1 VPSFP
6 YRALTANGELTS
18 GTISAASVADLAR
31 RLEARGLFYV
41 DDGAAQER
49 RTSSSLS
56 ALAFLNRPTPEDV
69 TIFTRDLALLLK
81 AGARINDALDL
92 LTGDIDLGRLR
103 PVVTAM
109 RNGVLAG
116 ESFTEAISRHPQL
129 FPPLYIALVR
139 VGEASG
145 TLDHILEVLAE
156 ERSRSEALHR
166 RLMDALR
173 YPAFVL
179 FAAFCVLTFF
189 LFFVLPNFA
198 SVLRDFGAKLDSMVL
213 AFIGLSDFVIAHT
226 TALAATLLLV
236 ILVAWLGLRRPRV
249 RAAIMQ
255 GISKLPLARAV
266 MTFHRTALF
275 CRNLSV
281 LLGSGVNLSPALR
294 ILADMMSSTGY
305 GAAWAQAV
313 DRVRHGAKLSD
324 ALADTAV
331 LPAMAVRMLRLGDE
345 TGQLPMIAGRVAE
358 FYEAKL
364 QRSLDRLVGIAGPAA
379 IIVISFVVGGLIVSV
394 MTALLSVSQIV
405 G

>member
-1 VPSFP
+1 VPSFH

-18 GTISAASVADLAR
+18 GTISAASIAEVAR

-41 DDGAAQER
+41 DDGAGEER
-49 RTSSSLS
+49 RAASRSSIG
-56 ALAFLNRPTPEDV
+56 FLNRPTPEDV

-92 LTGDIDLGRLR
+92 LSDDIDLGRLR
-103 PVVTAM
+103 PVVTTM

-116 ESFTEAISRHPQL
+116 ESFTEAISRHPTL
-129 FPPLYIALVR
+129 FPPLYVALVR

-179 FAAFCVLTFF
+179 FAAGCVLTFF

-198 SVLRDFGAKLDSMVL
+198 SVLRDFGAKLDSTVL
-213 AFIGLSDFVIAHT
+213 TFIALSDFVIAHT
-226 TALAATLLLV
+226 TGLAIALLAIIT
-236 ILVAWLGLRRPRV
+236 VAWLGLRRPRV
-249 RAAIMQ
+249 RAALMQ
-255 GISKLPLARAV
+255 GISKLPLARSV

-294 ILADMMSSTGY
+294 ILADMMGSTGY
-305 GAAWAQAV
+305 GAAWAQTV
-313 DRVRHGAKLSD
+313 ERVRHGTKLSD
-324 ALADTAV
+324 ALADSAV

-379 IIVISFVVGGLIVSV
+379 IIVISLVVGGLIVSV
-394 MTALLSVSQIV
+394 MTALLSVSQII

>member
-1 VPSFP
+1 VPSFH
-6 YRALTANGELTS
+6 YRALTANGQLTS
-18 GTISAASVADLAR
+18 GTISAASLAEVAR

-41 DDGAAQER
+41 DDGAREER
-49 RTSSSLS
+49 RGSSPS
-56 ALAFLNRPTPEDV
+56 LAFLNRPTPEDV

-92 LTGDIDLGRLR
+92 LSDDIDLGRLR
-103 PVVTAM
+103 PIVVAT

-116 ESFTEAISRHPQL
+116 ESFTEAISRHPAL
-129 FPPLYIALVR
+129 FPPLYVALVR

-156 ERSRSEALHR
+156 ERSRSEAMRR

-179 FAAFCVLTFF
+179 FAASCVLTFF

-198 SVLRDFGAKLDSMVL
+198 AVLRDFNAKLDPMVL
-213 AFIGLSDFVIAHT
+213 TFIGLSDFAIAHKT
-226 TALAATLLLV
+226 GLAISLIAF
-236 ILVAWLGLRRPRV
+236 IAVAWLALRRPRV

-255 GISKLPLARAV
+255 GISRLPLARSI

-294 ILADMMSSTGY
+294 ILADMMASTGY
-305 GAAWAQAV
+305 GSTWAQAV
-313 DRVRHGAKLSD
+313 ERVRHGAKLSD

-345 TGQLPMIAGRVAE
+345 TGQLPMIAGRIAE

-379 IIVISFVVGGLIVSV
+379 IIVISVVVGGLIVSV
-394 MTALLSVSQIV
+394 MTALLSVSQII